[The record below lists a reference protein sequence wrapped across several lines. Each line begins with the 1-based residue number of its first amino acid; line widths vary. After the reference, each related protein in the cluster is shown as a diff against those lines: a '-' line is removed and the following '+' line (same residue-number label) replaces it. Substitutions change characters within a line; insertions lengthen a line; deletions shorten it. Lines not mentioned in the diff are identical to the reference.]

1 MEYCFNCGA
10 PMPEGRMRCP
20 RCGAQ
25 QPQQPPVDQWQAP
38 PPYAEAEPDYPEE
51 AWEASGP
58 DSQEA
63 PLSVWSYLWS
73 GFCCT
78 SPWSGSWSRSSGPW
92 AAQRTATAEL
102 RRRLPHLELPGPDC
116 VIILMVLF
124 YIYIYPYMDQ
134 LIAYINQM
142 SAPSPPRALIHPGF
156 LFPFLMV
163 DKQETTCYI

>member
-73 GFCCT
+73 GFLLHIPLVGLLVQIVWTLGGAKNRNRRNYAAACLI
-78 SPWSGSWSRSSGPW
+78 WSCLG
-92 AAQRTATAEL
+92 L
-102 RRRLPHLELPGPDC
+102 I
-116 VIILMVLF
+116 VFIILMVLF
-124 YIYIYPYMDQ
+124 YIYVYPYLDQ

-142 SAPSPPRALIHPGF
+142 SALSSAL
-156 LFPFLMV
+156 
-163 DKQETTCYI
+163 